1 MSDAPD
7 APSPDAP
14 DGSEHPE
21 EPDRPNSA
29 IRLAAGLVA
38 LEAVGLIALA
48 VAEIVNL
55 DWDHP
60 AAGVTQAVF
69 FLLYAAGLAL
79 CARGLL
85 RLSSWTRGPIVVA
98 QLIELGVAWK
108 LPWRR
113 DHLGDRAAG
122 DPGGDRA
129 RSHVRAGH
137 DGRALRSPLQRR
149 HHLTA
154 RLVPHAN
161 GPDHQRRSG
170 PAYVEG
176 GQPFLV
182 SQKISAISSIL
193 ASSSSATSASSCPW
207 CRWRRPAWW
216 PR

>member
-14 DGSEHPE
+14 NGSEHPE

-48 VAEIVNL
+48 VAEIVNI

-98 QLIELGVAWK
+98 QLIELGVAWSFRGGETTWVTV
-108 LPWRR
+108 LLAIPAVIVLAVMFAPATTVALYGRR
-113 DHLGDRAAG
+113 FSDD
-122 DPGGDRA
+122 
-129 RSHVRAGH
+129 
-137 DGRALRSPLQRR
+137 
-149 HHLTA
+149 T
-154 RLVPHAN
+154 
-161 GPDHQRRSG
+161 
-170 PAYVEG
+170 
-176 GQPFLV
+176 
-182 SQKISAISSIL
+182 I
-193 ASSSSATSASSCPW
+193 
-207 CRWRRPAWW
+207 
-216 PR
+216 